1 MNPRCPKT
9 SPSPPAPGVF
19 ISLITTSKFE
29 KCSQFC
35 SYNSYFL
42 SNKMLISR
50 SHISPS
56 SHREFFIANINI
68 CFLAPIRNK
77 PVKIIHNYLCSRTTK
92 VSPPSTGGDYGE
104 GVHKRISIALLSPS
118 PQPSPIKRE
127 REDVL
132 SYCTIIKNPYDPY
145 LDNNPAFQFGIVKN

>member
-1 MNPRCPKT
+1 MILLFNSFDSAPGHLKGGDFNNKTRSGFMNPRCPKT

-42 SNKMLISR
+42 SNKMLISLW
-50 SHISPS
+50 HISPS

-92 VSPPSTGGDYGE
+92 VSPPSTGGD
-104 GVHKRISIALLSPS
+104 
-118 PQPSPIKRE
+118 
-127 REDVL
+127 
-132 SYCTIIKNPYDPY
+132 
-145 LDNNPAFQFGIVKN
+145 

>member
-1 MNPRCPKT
+1 MILLFNSFDSAPGHLKGGGFNNKTRSDFMNPRCPKT

-92 VSPPSTGGDYGE
+92 VSPPSTGGD
-104 GVHKRISIALLSPS
+104 
-118 PQPSPIKRE
+118 
-127 REDVL
+127 
-132 SYCTIIKNPYDPY
+132 
-145 LDNNPAFQFGIVKN
+145 